1 MQHSLAVVPDELLEM
16 CKSNKLIS
24 RNTEK
29 NGKASMS
36 TLLNMDQGLNAVDSK
51 VNHDI
56 PLISSQCYTNI

>member
-1 MQHSLAVVPDELLEM
+1 MQHSLAVVPDELLEII
-16 CKSNKLIS
+16 NHIS
-24 RNTEK
+24 LYQEILKK

-56 PLISSQCYTNI
+56 PLMSSQCYTNI